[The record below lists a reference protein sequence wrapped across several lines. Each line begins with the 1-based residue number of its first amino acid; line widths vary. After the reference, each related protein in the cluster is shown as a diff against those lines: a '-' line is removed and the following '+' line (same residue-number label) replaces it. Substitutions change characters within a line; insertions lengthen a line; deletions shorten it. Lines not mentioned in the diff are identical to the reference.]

1 MVMTKE
7 AGGGTYHTVFTPGQL
22 TLDNVKLAFGNI
34 WQRPSQT
41 EVVPQDSGP
50 TAGMW
55 IYIRDK
61 PEQNR
66 HQRVRVNEVVQIE
79 NYRIQI
85 TEIDPAGVVTIQT
98 SEV

>member
-1 MVMTKE
+1 MTKE
-7 AGGGTYHTVFTPGQL
+7 AGEGTYHTIFTPGQL

-41 EVVPQDSGP
+41 EAASQESSP

-55 IYIRDK
+55 IYFRDK

-66 HQRVRVNEVVQIE
+66 HQRVHFNEVLEIE

-85 TEIDPAGVVTIQT
+85 TEIDPAGVVTIQI